1 MFDLITDNRERP
13 LRERSLPSKIVAMV
27 LHVVIVTLVVVIPLL
42 TVTNQLPRV
51 VPTMLAFVAAEPV
64 ALPPPPPP
72 PPAPATPAAAR
83 PVEAV
88 RTTGQFAAPLDA
100 PSEIVAERAPVASTG
115 AVGVLGGVEGG
126 VPGGVVGGVLGG
138 LVASAAP
145 PPPPPPPPPV
155 APGPVRIGGQITV
168 PALLKRVEPE
178 YPDVAAQAHLTGL
191 VILEATVSA
200 DGCVETVKVLRSRHP
215 LLDRASEQALMQWRY
230 SPLVLNG
237 VARPFILTVTFTFSV
252 K

>member
-1 MFDLITDNRERP
+1 MFDLITDSRERP

-64 ALPPPPPP
+64 APQPPPPP
-72 PPAPATPAAAR
+72 PPAAASAAAR

-100 PSEIVAERAPVASTG
+100 PSEIVAERAPVASTE
-115 AVGVLGGVEGG
+115 AAGVLGGVEGG
-126 VPGGVVGGVLGG
+126 VPGGVVGGVFGG
-138 LVASAAP
+138 LVVSAAP
-145 PPPPPPPPPV
+145 PPPPPLPPPV

-191 VILEATVSA
+191 VILEATVGT

-237 VARPFILTVTFTFSV
+237 VATPFILTVTYTFSV